1 MTPSVLSLA
10 TGCSI
15 GLAQKWAAL
24 LTDTMRKYHIDTAQR
39 QAFFLAQVAHESARL
54 SVVVESL
61 NYSANALLSVFGKYF
76 TPELA
81 DEYARKPSRIA
92 SRVYANRMGN
102 GPESSGDGW
111 LYRGKG
117 LIQITG
123 KANHVLCGI
132 ALDVDLLHFPDILL
146 EPEYSALG
154 AGWFWSNN
162 GLNAISDSG
171 DFELL
176 TRRINGGLNGLN
188 DRLALLE
195 KSKAA
200 LMS

>member
-1 MTPSVLSLA
+1 
-10 TGCSI
+10 
-15 GLAQKWAAL
+15 
-24 LTDTMRKYHIDTAQR
+24 MRRYHIDTAQR
-39 QAFFLAQVAHESARL
+39 QAFFLAQVSHESSRM
-54 SVVVESL
+54 SVVVENL
-61 NYSANALLSVFGKYF
+61 NYSANGLLSVFGKYF

-81 DEYARKPSRIA
+81 EEYARKPYLIA

-123 KANHVLCGI
+123 KTNHVLCGM

-146 EPEYSALG
+146 EPEYSALS
-154 AGWFWSNN
+154 AGWFWSNR
-162 GLNAISDSG
+162 GLNAIADSG

>member
-15 GLAQKWAAL
+15 GLAQKWAKI
-24 LTDTMRKYHIDTAQR
+24 LTDTMRRYHIDTAQR
-39 QAFFLAQVAHESARL
+39 QAFFLAQVSHESSRM
-54 SVVVESL
+54 SVVVENL
-61 NYSANALLSVFGKYF
+61 NYSANGLLSVFGKYF

-81 DEYARKPSRIA
+81 EEYARKPYLIA
-92 SRVYANRMGN
+92 SRVYANSMGN

-123 KANHVLCGI
+123 KTNHVLCGM

-146 EPEYSALG
+146 EPEYSALS
-154 AGWFWSNN
+154 AGWFWSNR
-162 GLNAISDSG
+162 GLNAIADSG

-176 TRRINGGLNGLN
+176 TRRINGGLNGIE
-188 DRLALLE
+188 DRLVLLG
-195 KSKAA
+195 KAKAA